1 MEIIQEQKGD
11 LVTLKLKGMLDTL
24 NSGTLGKAVDKL
36 PEDAKQVELDM
47 AEVTYMSSAGLRVIL
62 QILELTRRRGGGLRV
77 VRPSPFVR
85 EILTTVGFDSLIDIA

>member
-1 MEIIQEQKGD
+1 MEIIQEHKGD
-11 LVTLKLKGMLDTL
+11 QVSIKLKGMLDTL
-24 NSGTLGKAVDKL
+24 NSGELGKAVGNI
-36 PEDAKQVELDM
+36 PEEVKHVELDM

-62 QILELTRRRGGGLRV
+62 QTLDQTRRRQGSLRI